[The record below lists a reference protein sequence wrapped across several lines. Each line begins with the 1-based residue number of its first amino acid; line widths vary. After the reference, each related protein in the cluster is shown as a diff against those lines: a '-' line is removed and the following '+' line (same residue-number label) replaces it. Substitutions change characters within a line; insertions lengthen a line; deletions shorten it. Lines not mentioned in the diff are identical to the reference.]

1 MEGWRKLGKSGEAG
15 GELMT
20 MGGGKVEGRARPK
33 KIEEM
38 GIFLECGWNL
48 HKLKAPA
55 WRASCQESSGVVGMS
70 RAGLD
75 GELCRRCQEKTGGL
89 VCRTFIPFRQKKLK
103 HELFEERIF
112 FFLKRLEWLVQ
123 RGIQKL
129 APAMRSHWTLDEAKL
144 NK

>member
-1 MEGWRKLGKSGEAG
+1 
-15 GELMT
+15 MT

-112 FFLKRLEWLVQ
+112 FFFKRLEWLVQ

>member
-1 MEGWRKLGKSGEAG
+1 
-15 GELMT
+15 MT

-112 FFLKRLEWLVQ
+112 FFFLKGLSGLYSVEFRNWRPQCVLIGRWTRLNSTSSKRRETNEQNV
-123 RGIQKL
+123 
-129 APAMRSHWTLDEAKL
+129 
-144 NK
+144 